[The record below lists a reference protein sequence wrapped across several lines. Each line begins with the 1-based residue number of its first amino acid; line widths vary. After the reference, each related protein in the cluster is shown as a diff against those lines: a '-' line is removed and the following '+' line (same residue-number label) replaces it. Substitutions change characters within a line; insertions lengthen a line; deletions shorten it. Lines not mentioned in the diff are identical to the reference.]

1 MLTVSVQVSEGL
13 RGIVGRRH
21 QPAVGAAGPAQAA
34 RPVVAGSWVRACGT
48 GDDPVRPAAGAPRP
62 AHTVWTI

>member
-1 MLTVSVQVSEGL
+1 MNEGL

-34 RPVVAGSWVRACGT
+34 RPAVVGSWVRACGT
-48 GDDPVRPAAGAPRP
+48 GGDTVRPAAWAPRR
-62 AHTVWTI
+62 AHTVWAI